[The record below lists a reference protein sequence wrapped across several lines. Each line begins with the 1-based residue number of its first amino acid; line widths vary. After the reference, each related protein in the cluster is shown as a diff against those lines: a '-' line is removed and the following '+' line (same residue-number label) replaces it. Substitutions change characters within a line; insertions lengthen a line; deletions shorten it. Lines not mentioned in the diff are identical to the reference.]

1 MNFNLDLKV
10 DKVMKVCIEKHGLW
24 QTIIAFIALLS
35 APIIFWKLDT
45 ILLAIANLIEVL
57 K

>member
-10 DKVMKVCIEKHGLW
+10 DKVMKASIEKYGLW
-24 QTIIAFIALLS
+24 QTIVAFILLLS
-35 APIIFWKLDT
+35 VPILIWQLAPILQA
-45 ILLAIANLIEVL
+45 LAKLIEVL